1 MLLLDTHVF
10 LWALSRSARL
20 SPEVRALLED
30 PRVPVFVSAVS
41 AWECAIKR
49 QLGRLRIAEGIDLVD
64 AVTAS
69 GFAELPV
76 SGAHAARTEA
86 LSDIHRDPFDRLLI
100 AQSLEEGLTLVTSD
114 EHIHAYPDVE
124 VVRP

>member
-10 LWALSRSARL
+10 LWALSSSARL
-20 SPEVRALLED
+20 STDVRALLED

-41 AWECAIKR
+41 VWECAVKR
-49 QLGRLRIAEGIDLVD
+49 QLGRLRIAEGIDLVE

-69 GFAELPV
+69 GFAELAV

-86 LSDIHRDPFDRLLI
+86 VSDIHRDPFDRLLI
-100 AQSLEEGLTLVTSD
+100 AQSLEEGLTLVTAD
-114 EHIHAYPDVE
+114 DHLHAYPE
-124 VVRP
+124 VQVLRP